1 MQQYNKPSGA
11 REGNINGTGCNKKGN
26 IMNRP
31 PNLNQG
37 LPRAILYD
45 ADRRAGMSMLEIA
58 AKHGVNKNIVTGC
71 LSIYKD
77 RLPVD
82 KVRERLFK

>member
-1 MQQYNKPSGA
+1 MS
-11 REGNINGTGCNKKGN
+11 
-26 IMNRP
+26 RP
-31 PNLNQG
+31 PNIDKG

-45 ADRRAGMSMLEIA
+45 ADRRAGMTMKAIA
-58 AKHGVNKNIVTGC
+58 AKHGVNKNTVTGC